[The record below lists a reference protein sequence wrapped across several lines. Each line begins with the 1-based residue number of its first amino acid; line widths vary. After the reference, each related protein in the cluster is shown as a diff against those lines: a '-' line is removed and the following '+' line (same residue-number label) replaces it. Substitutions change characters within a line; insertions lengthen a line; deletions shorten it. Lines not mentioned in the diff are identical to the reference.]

1 MSTKD
6 TLTAGLNEAVA
17 KYNALNLDNY
27 VKAAQESVAANRQ
40 AETDYINSTYDTLNS
55 NTQAQY
61 DKALTDAKASYDSEY
76 QKNAVQKIINEK
88 KIAETNA
95 NLGLTD
101 SGLNR
106 TQQTAAQLSYANQK
120 GKIDL
125 ARQNALDNLTL
136 NLNAALAESDAGRSS
151 TLLTANEKWDN
162 QAYSLGQ
169 TNYNNDLTAYN
180 SQINSYAEQLSG
192 IEQAE
197 IEAAA
202 EVQKAAISASAKQL
216 SEKINILNSKNSTL
230 GNLQGSFAS
239 NGITSIHNA
248 NGSTTYTDTIT
259 GYSVTMDKGINP
271 FTGQNN
277 LTENTVTARSA
288 QKYGTFSNG
297 YQPKG
302 IINVGE
308 LRAEDKESDFM
319 VNGRHV
325 TIWQAYDNKG
335 DALGTFWAWDGCNNE
350 YFEVIKQGN
359 SWGLKKE

>member
-55 NTQAQY
+55 DTQAQY

-151 TLLTANEKWDN
+151 ALLTANEKWDN

-202 EVQKAAISASAKQL
+202 EVQKAAISTSAKTEDNEIVL
-216 SEKINILNSKNSTL
+216 YKWGGATEHDDSGVTL
-230 GNLQGSFAS
+230 LKFTGS
-239 NGITSIHNA
+239 NGKSFSIVAGKNPYTNTKNA
-248 NGSTTYTDTIT
+248 EISKVVNGKCII
-259 GYSVTMDKGINP
+259 DK
-271 FTGQNN
+271 QWQE
-277 LTENTVTARSA
+277 ENKDSGNAIVRSCA
-288 QKYGTFSNG
+288 LYGVFSNG

-302 IINVGE
+302 VCYYDENGNVVEVGSLTPTTRKE
-308 LRAEDKESDFM
+308 YMNGNLQTVWHAENTD
-319 VNGRHV
+319 
-325 TIWQAYDNKG
+325 TYWI
-335 DALGTFWAWDGCNNE
+335 WDGSINE
-350 YFEVIKQGN
+350 YLLYEF
-359 SWGLKKE
+359 